1 MVADLVERGCARA
14 SERDFDGD
22 GRDDIALGYL
32 GETGQVRLLSGDTL
46 VRVPTP
52 PGLRMKGYGW
62 SVTMA
67 RINDDRCADLLVG
80 SRTLTVGGRE
90 GAGAVHVLYGGGAA
104 PPRKL
109 VSTRPAPD
117 ARFGEAVAVHG
128 DLIAIG
134 APGEKP
140 GGAVYLFRNGRP
152 IRRITQNTPGVP
164 GASERGDAFGDRLAL
179 GPLDGGG
186 VGLVVGAS
194 GEYDDG
200 PGRQDPDEAKESE
213 PGYRPVGAVTVVHDV
228 TAARLTGTRLPQPRH
243 GDGEL
248 CAGFGQRLAHVPGA
262 GVAVFA
268 PECGILQF
276 YGLDLE
282 PVRTVT
288 KLEPPWDAYLAASPD
303 GRLAAVGTD
312 PNAPIAL
319 LLSPRFPARDR
330 TLTGAHLRS
339 PVEDGVVFSG
349 GRLVV
354 ALDNLLADVAVFDPA
369 TGEPALFATATED
382 LSVRAVAG

>member
-1 MVADLVERGCARA
+1 MVTGLVERGCDRA

-22 GRDDIALGYL
+22 GRDDIAIGYL
-32 GETGQVRLLSGDTL
+32 GKTGQVRLLSEGRL

-52 PGLRMKGYGW
+52 PGVRMKGYGW

-80 SRTLTVGGRE
+80 SRTLTVDGKE
-90 GAGAVHVLYGGGAA
+90 AAGAVHVLYGGGAA

-109 VSTRPAPD
+109 VSTRPAQD
-117 ARFGEAVAVHG
+117 AGFGEAVAVHG

-140 GGAVYLFRNGRP
+140 GGAVYLFRNGWP
-152 IRRITQNTPGVP
+152 IRRITQNTLGVP
-164 GASERGDAFGDRLAL
+164 GTSELGDAFGDRLAL

-186 VGLVVGAS
+186 IGLIVGAS

-200 PGRQDPDEAKESE
+200 PGRQDPDEAKESD

-228 TAARLTGTRLPQPRH
+228 TAARLTGAKLPQPRH
-243 GDGEL
+243 GDGKP
-248 CAGFGQRLAHVPGA
+248 CAGFGRSLAHVPGT
-262 GVAVFA
+262 GVAVFT
-268 PECGILQF
+268 PECGTLQL
-276 YGLDLE
+276 YGPDLE

-288 KLEPPWDAYLAASPD
+288 SLKPPWDAYLAASPD

-312 PNAPIAL
+312 PNEPAAL
-319 LLSPRFPARDR
+319 LLSPRSPAQDR
-330 TLTGAHLRS
+330 TVTGAHLQS
-339 PVEDGVVFSG
+339 PVEGGVAFSG
-349 GRLVV
+349 ERLVV
-354 ALDNLLADVAVFDPA
+354 ALDNLTADVAVIDPA
-369 TGEPALFATATED
+369 TGASELFTTATD
-382 LSVRAVAG
+382 VLSAHAVAG